1 MKKNKKLIIILMVIV
16 IIIIA
21 CLACVL
27 FLLTD
32 IFKSD
37 EVLFYKYL
45 GKNGE
50 IIQEYYKD
58 INNEVIENVKQDK
71 YETNGTVSFDLVS
84 NDDDIANQS
93 IPARNFTI
101 EYNVQADPQQAKD
114 SRQFNLKYID
124 KSLFELKYAHNNDSY
139 GITSEEV
146 INKYLKFDNNNLKE
160 LAQKYGVED
169 VSNIPDKIEFKNF
182 SELFTIDEAQ
192 LDYIIQTYVPIIK
205 SQLSED
211 AYYSNKKVMKE
222 INGEIV
228 QTNCYGVFISN
239 EQVQNIIIAV
249 LEKLQED
256 EQTLNV
262 ILNKI
267 MLVDSNSSM
276 TIRTLQ
282 ENIAEIISET
292 QTSDF
297 SSVNGFSIELFE
309 SNGKLVQTQIKTE
322 DEKIYTL
329 SFKND
334 DNSVSMALDYEY
346 ISSSSDTDSF
356 EFKNMELTK
365 QTTNGKTDIMCIIT
379 VEGNDLETDDRS
391 IYKISFLNSTV
402 QDAESAKITSN
413 KTINISDSNTTYFSI
428 KLDSVTTPSPNV
440 QVEELTSE
448 NSASIN
454 NFTPEYAM
462 DLLQKIGDRLEKL
475 FQQKLEIINATEQ
488 NDSSQV
494 LEQNEENSI
503 RE

>member
-1 MKKNKKLIIILMVIV
+1 
-16 IIIIA
+16 
-21 CLACVL
+21 
-27 FLLTD
+27 
-32 IFKSD
+32 
-37 EVLFYKYL
+37 
-45 GKNGE
+45 
-50 IIQEYYKD
+50 
-58 INNEVIENVKQDK
+58 
-71 YETNGTVSFDLVS
+71 
-84 NDDDIANQS
+84 
-93 IPARNFTI
+93 
-101 EYNVQADPQQAKD
+101 
-114 SRQFNLKYID
+114 
-124 KSLFELKYAHNNDSY
+124 
-139 GITSEEV
+139 
-146 INKYLKFDNNNLKE
+146 
-160 LAQKYGVED
+160 
-169 VSNIPDKIEFKNF
+169 
-182 SELFTIDEAQ
+182 
-192 LDYIIQTYVPIIK
+192 
-205 SQLSED
+205 
-211 AYYSNKKVMKE
+211 
-222 INGEIV
+222 
-228 QTNCYGVFISN
+228 
-239 EQVQNIIIAV
+239 
-249 LEKLQED
+249 
-256 EQTLNV
+256 
-262 ILNKI
+262 